1 MKGSKTHRH
10 GVHSRREFA
19 AEIGGDF
26 STHPIS
32 SVTQGAG
39 MRNKLGLGLLFF
51 VLLFSLGGLVES
63 QTPTHS
69 KPTPTVTTHTATAAS
84 PTPTPEDVGLSSER
98 LERIASTIQRSV
110 DDGRIAGGVSL
121 VARHGKIA
129 YLKAVGMADR
139 DSKKPI
145 RTDSIF
151 RICSMSKPI
160 TSVAVM
166 MLYEEG
172 RFTLN
177 EPVSDFLPE
186 FKNMKVLD
194 PPWPQDKTSPPG
206 ALVDAKRP
214 ITIFHLLTHTAGLT
228 YTGNA
233 RLGKAYLDAGIT
245 TGLIQQEGTIAEGV
259 KRIASA
265 PLLFQPGDAW
275 EYSLADDVLGRLVE
289 VVSGMPFDKFLEE
302 RLFKPLGMK
311 DTYFFLPEEKVARL
325 ATAYTYYADKGLQ
338 PIVDGQVVKEGQF
351 DPGYSAD
358 YPYRGPRTYF
368 SGGAGLCTTAEDYY
382 RFCQMMLNGGELNGV
397 RIISRKS
404 VELMSQ
410 NHVQGKIEDFGYGLG
425 FGDISEPK
433 QLKELGSVGSY
444 NWGGFYYTTFVI
456 DPKEDLVAI
465 FMGQLHP
472 TGGLNLDSK
481 AIRLAY
487 QAIKD

>member
-1 MKGSKTHRH
+1 
-10 GVHSRREFA
+10 
-19 AEIGGDF
+19 
-26 STHPIS
+26 
-32 SVTQGAG
+32 
-39 MRNKLGLGLLFF
+39 MRKKLGQGFAVF
-51 VLLFSLGGLVES
+51 VLLFSLVGFVQS

-69 KPTPTVTTHTATAAS
+69 KANPTVASRAATATS
-84 PTPTPEDVGLSSER
+84 PTAAPEEVGLSSER
-98 LERIASTIQRSV
+98 LERIASAIQKSM

-129 YLKAVGMADR
+129 YFKAVGNADR
-139 DSKKPI
+139 DAKKPM
-145 RTDSIF
+145 RTDSIL
-151 RICSMSKPI
+151 RICSMSKPL

-214 ITIFHLLTHTAGLT
+214 ITIFHLLTHTSGLT
-228 YTGNA
+228 YGGA
-233 RLGKAYLDAGIT
+233 RLSKAYRDAGVT
-245 TGLIQQEGTIAEGV
+245 TGLVQQEGTIAEGV
-259 KRIASA
+259 KKMASV
-265 PLLFQPGDAW
+265 PLLFQPGDVW

-311 DTYFFLPEEKVARL
+311 DTCFFLPEEKVARL
-325 ATAYTYYADKGLQ
+325 ATAYTYYPEKGLQ
-338 PIVDGQVVKEGQF
+338 PILYGQVVKEGEF

-368 SGGAGLCTTAEDYY
+368 SGGAGLCSTAEDYY

-410 NHVQGKIEDFGYGLG
+410 NHVQGKRDDGYGLG

-433 QLKELGSVGSY
+433 QLTELGSVGAY
-444 NWGGFYYTTFVI
+444 HWGGFYYTTFVI
-456 DPKEDLVAI
+456 DPKEDLIAI